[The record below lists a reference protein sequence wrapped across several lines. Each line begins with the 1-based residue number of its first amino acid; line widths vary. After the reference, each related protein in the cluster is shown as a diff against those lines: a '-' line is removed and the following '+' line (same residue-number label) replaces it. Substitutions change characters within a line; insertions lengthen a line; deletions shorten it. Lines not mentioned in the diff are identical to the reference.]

1 MELLLTGAVNRLLA
15 RFVKSAGGEAGS
27 DLRVSLGASG
37 TVVGLLAFHAA
48 AQDTMQRTQSS
59 DGVPRSFS
67 PADPHLSSAR
77 TVMLLE
83 AYPM

>member
-37 TVVGLLAFHAA
+37 TVVGIE
-48 AQDTMQRTQSS
+48 TT
-59 DGVPRSFS
+59 
-67 PADPHLSSAR
+67 
-77 TVMLLE
+77 
-83 AYPM
+83 